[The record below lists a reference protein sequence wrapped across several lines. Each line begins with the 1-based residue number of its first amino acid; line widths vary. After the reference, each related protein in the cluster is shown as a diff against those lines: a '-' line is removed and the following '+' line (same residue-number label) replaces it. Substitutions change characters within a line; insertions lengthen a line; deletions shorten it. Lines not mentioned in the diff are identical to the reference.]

1 MRTLLRTQA
10 RLFLREPANVFFG
23 FVFPALVLGAL
34 GGLLPTMRQVL
45 DEAAGLR
52 VIDVYVP
59 VVLALAVATVALT
72 TFPPTFATYRE
83 KGILRRLS
91 TTPLP
96 ASRLLVAEV
105 VVNLA
110 VLVAGVA
117 LALVVAFV
125 LVGAPAPA
133 QPLVVAGAFILAV
146 VQMLSVGGLI
156 AAVAPTAGA
165 ATVASMTLYFPML
178 FFAGVWLPAGL
189 MPDVLARVA
198 SVVPLGAAAQA
209 LTEGWYGEGV
219 PALQLVVMATWTAV
233 LVPTAAKVFRWT

>member
-1 MRTLLRTQA
+1 MRTLLSTQA

-23 FVFPALVLGAL
+23 LVFPGLVLAAL
-34 GGLLPTMRQVL
+34 GALLPTMREVI
-45 DEAAGLR
+45 DEASGVR
-52 VIDVYVP
+52 VIDIYVP

-110 VLVAGVA
+110 VLVVGVA

-125 LVGAPAPA
+125 LVGAPAPT
-133 QPLVVAGAFILAV
+133 QPLIVAAAFLLAV
-146 VQMLSVGGLI
+146 VQMLAVGGLI
-156 AAVAPTAGA
+156 AAVAATAGA
-165 ATVASMTLYFPML
+165 ATVASMSLYFPML
-178 FFAGVWLPAGL
+178 FFAGVWLPAPL
-189 MPDVLARVA
+189 MPDVLVTI
-198 SVVPLGAAAQA
+198 SSYVPLGAASQA
-209 LTEGWYGEGV
+209 LTEGWFGDGT
-219 PALQLVVMATWTAV
+219 PLLQLVVMAGWTAV
-233 LVPTAAKVFRWT
+233 LVPVSARVFRWT